1 MTVYEMITNQ
11 IIERI
16 NEAEKN
22 KETFRWIKPWT
33 GGARLPESYTTEKRY
48 SGVNLNL
55 SPGEYITF
63 KALQEYKGKVG
74 EEEAKKIKIKK
85 GSHKYPVYYFG
96 TTDKKDA
103 DGNVVKRTLPDG
115 TTENEQVFF
124 LRYYLAFDIADIEGL
139 PSHYPAEHH
148 DYTPTENM
156 EKLEQY
162 ITAYAKAE
170 NLTIDITPDSSRC
183 FYRPSD
189 HLIRIPEKSAFT
201 SQYCYYSGI
210 CHELVHSTSKSMNRQ
225 LGSFFGSEAYS
236 REELIGQ
243 IGSCMLCNLFGI
255 VDDDKSEVS
264 DNDIAYL
271 QGWAS
276 YFKENSNTELA
287 KASCQAQNAVQYFI
301 ETAERQLAM
310 EMTEPVPAPPEA
322 NEER

>member
-96 TTDKKDA
+96 TTDKNDA

-115 TTENEQVFF
+115 TTEN
-124 LRYYLAFDIADIEGL
+124 
-139 PSHYPAEHH
+139 
-148 DYTPTENM
+148 
-156 EKLEQY
+156 
-162 ITAYAKAE
+162 
-170 NLTIDITPDSSRC
+170 
-183 FYRPSD
+183 
-189 HLIRIPEKSAFT
+189 
-201 SQYCYYSGI
+201 
-210 CHELVHSTSKSMNRQ
+210 
-225 LGSFFGSEAYS
+225 
-236 REELIGQ
+236 
-243 IGSCMLCNLFGI
+243 
-255 VDDDKSEVS
+255 
-264 DNDIAYL
+264 
-271 QGWAS
+271 
-276 YFKENSNTELA
+276 
-287 KASCQAQNAVQYFI
+287 
-301 ETAERQLAM
+301 
-310 EMTEPVPAPPEA
+310 
-322 NEER
+322 